1 MDSKSRND
9 HSGIEEQLSES
20 DEPDP
25 DEIHLQLRLGRFIVE
40 EILDNNIVPRSAKL
54 VHLTSVSLLQKKFM
68 NHRILSENI
77 NYIDNKN
84 FSAFIYDTTSKKFV
98 NAESYFNSDTI
109 NFFKNCKKIY
119 DTVKNLESW
128 NTTKFNMNESKIE
141 CSNGSN
147 PKIKVNKNQNFISPN
162 RSPSLIKIIDKS
174 NSTIKINKKFKKDVG
189 KLAFINNSS
198 THFSYKNSR
207 IDFLKNYL
215 RWIDNSFSLLDHK
228 SVYKTRT
235 GTFLKK
241 ERKYSSEK
249 ACERYRKDFGFK
261 KLSEEFSLEKD
272 NKLNFVE
279 RNDNIT
285 NISVLAD
292 NTYQKIEFKKDSHQI
307 EYFVKNNLKVK
318 ISLEIEKTSSFTIQ
332 ALDIY
337 CVKRCGKIICS
348 NCLSSGNKLLS
359 DI

>member
-25 DEIHLQLRLGRFIVE
+25 DEIPLQLRLGRFIVE
-40 EILDNNIVPRSAKL
+40 EILDNNFEPRSSNV
-54 VHLTSVSLLQKKFM
+54 VHLTSVSSMQKNLM

-77 NYIDNKN
+77 NYTDNKN
-84 FSAFIYDTTSKKFV
+84 FSAFIYDNTSKKFV

-109 NFFKNCKKIY
+109 KIFKNCKKIY
-119 DTVKNLESW
+119 DTVKKLESW
-128 NTTKFNMNESKIE
+128 NTTKFYMNESIIE
-141 CSNGSN
+141 CNTGN
-147 PKIKVNKNQNFISPN
+147 NIKIKVNKNQNFISPKS
-162 RSPSLIKIIDKS
+162 SPSLKKIIDKS
-174 NSTIKINKKFKKDVG
+174 NSAIKVTYKFKRDLGRLGYV
-189 KLAFINNSS
+189 NNSS
-198 THFSYKNSR
+198 TNFSHKNGR

-215 RWIDNSFSLLDHK
+215 RWIDNSFSLLDNK
-228 SVYKTRT
+228 SVYKTQS

-241 ERKYSSEK
+241 DRKYSTEK
-249 ACERYRKDFGFK
+249 TCETNRKDFSFK
-261 KLSEEFSLEKD
+261 KLSEEFNLEKD

-279 RNDNIT
+279 RIEHIENT
-285 NISVLAD
+285 SVFAD
-292 NTYQKIEFKKDSHQI
+292 NTYQKIEFKKDSQQI
-307 EYFVKNNLKVK
+307 EYFVENNIKVR

-337 CVKRCGKIICS
+337 CIKRCGKIICL